1 MLNFATFIKHT
12 EYLMKRNIIRYGL
25 SACLCLSTLSV
36 NAQKT
41 PDVESASLNSIMPQ
55 FVNPSLEREKPY
67 KELKKAMKEYLKDAE
82 KQKLNIKS
90 VMVLQHGKVLF
101 EKWLDDGAPHIPHV
115 LNSVSKTFTSAA
127 VGLAIN
133 EGLLSL
139 DDKLVSFFPDD
150 LPESP
155 SENLKKVTIRDLLT
169 MNCGHDSEPSGD
181 NGDTWVKSFLSW
193 PVEHEP
199 GTYYCYNSRGTYMLS
214 AIVQKVTGQK
224 IVDYLQPRLFDPLHI
239 RRPRWDESPQG
250 INCGGWGL
258 YLTTEDLA
266 KMGQLLLQKG
276 QWKGKQ
282 VLPEEYVTEATRAQ
296 VPCQPSWIRA
306 DKVAESGLTPEN
318 SDWVLGYGYQV
329 WRCRHNAYRADG
341 AGGQYIIVIPDKDAV
356 VVNTAD
362 LQDMQAELNL
372 VWNHILP
379 ALK

>member
-1 MLNFATFIKHT
+1 
-12 EYLMKRNIIRYGL
+12 MKRNIIRYGL

-181 NGDTWVKSFLSW
+181 SGDTWVKSFLSW

-276 QWKGKQ
+276 KWKGKQ